1 MIVAAWR
8 PRSSC
13 LCTTR
18 AQVAKRQ
25 REQQCAGGAAFGC
38 DSPASALVNQ
48 LVEAQR
54 DHSLSRMLARWS
66 RVELIVI
73 DELDYVSLAE
83 VAAELLFR
91 VTYVECHNLLLSSV
105 RLARRRTLRGKMQ
118 DFYNR

>member
-1 MIVAAWR
+1 
-8 PRSSC
+8 
-13 LCTTR
+13 
-18 AQVAKRQ
+18 
-25 REQQCAGGAAFGC
+25 
-38 DSPASALVNQ
+38 
-48 LVEAQR
+48 
-54 DHSLSRMLARWS
+54 MLARWS